1 MARKDD
7 DDDGPFGGGGGGR
20 SSGQRKG
27 SGGKKSGWD
36 DEDEGAEAWPR
47 VTPAKSRYTEG
58 SSCGGFRRMQMSS
71 NTLTVCMLMSLNN
84 QLTKGS

>member
-58 SSCGGFRRMQMSS
+58 SSGGGSRRMHGECRCLQI
-71 NTLTVCMLMSLNN
+71 L
-84 QLTKGS
+84 